1 MDERAAAKLRTI
13 PQLQRLLEAPEAAPL
28 VKQFSHAA
36 VTAQLRR
43 VLAGARTDLL
53 EPGGPEAAPS
63 TAELLTRV
71 EAALAASRVPGLRRV
86 NNATGV
92 ILHTNLGR
100 APLAQEAAAAAAAA
114 AVAHGYCNV
123 ELDLE
128 TGARGLRTGI
138 IETLLRELIGAEAA
152 IAVNNNAAGML
163 LALSAL
169 AAGGEVLVS
178 RGELVEIGGGFRIP
192 DVIRHGGA
200 RLVEVG
206 TTNKTRIDD
215 YRRAITP
222 ATRVLLK
229 VHQSNFQIVGFTE
242 TTTVPALATLAREA
256 GLLLV
261 DDLGSGNK
269 LMGGPQ
275 AGLLAGRAAAI
286 DRLRTHPMLR
296 AVRLDKLSLAA
307 LEATLRLYHERG
319 PSALPVLQAIGQS
332 EAMLRDRAERLA
344 NLLGP
349 FAAVRSTTG
358 RAGGGA
364 LPGQKIASQGVTLG
378 IPEQPPERLAKLLR
392 MHRPAVVGRVL
403 DGSLLLDMLAVADDE
418 VPEVAAAVRL
428 AMTA

>member
-63 TAELLTRV
+63 TAELLTRA

-86 NNATGV
+86 INATGV

-100 APLAQEAAAAAAAA
+100 APLAPEAAAAVA

-138 IETLLRELIGAEAA
+138 IETLLRELTGAEAA

-206 TTNKTRIDD
+206 ITNKTRIDD

-242 TTTVPALATLAREA
+242 TTPVPALATLAREA

-261 DDLGSGNK
+261 DDLDSGDK

-296 AVRLDKLSLAA
+296 AVRLDKLFLAA

-378 IPEQPPERLAKLLR
+378 IPE
-392 MHRPAVVGRVL
+392 
-403 DGSLLLDMLAVADDE
+403 
-418 VPEVAAAVRL
+418 
-428 AMTA
+428 

>member
-63 TAELLTRV
+63 TAELLTRA

-86 NNATGV
+86 INATGV

-100 APLAQEAAAAAAAA
+100 APLAPEAAAAVA

-138 IETLLRELIGAEAA
+138 IETLLRELTGAEAA

-229 VHQSNFQIVGFTE
+229 VPQSNFQ
-242 TTTVPALATLAREA
+242 R
-256 GLLLV
+256 LLS
-261 DDLGSGNK
+261 GSGVV
-269 LMGGPQ
+269 
-275 AGLLAGRAAAI
+275 
-286 DRLRTHPMLR
+286 D
-296 AVRLDKLSLAA
+296 V
-307 LEATLRLYHERG
+307 
-319 PSALPVLQAIGQS
+319 
-332 EAMLRDRAERLA
+332 
-344 NLLGP
+344 
-349 FAAVRSTTG
+349 
-358 RAGGGA
+358 GGA
-364 LPGQKIASQGVTLG
+364 
-378 IPEQPPERLAKLLR
+378 
-392 MHRPAVVGRVL
+392 VGGYLV
-403 DGSLLLDMLAVADDE
+403 
-418 VPEVAAAVRL
+418 
-428 AMTA
+428 